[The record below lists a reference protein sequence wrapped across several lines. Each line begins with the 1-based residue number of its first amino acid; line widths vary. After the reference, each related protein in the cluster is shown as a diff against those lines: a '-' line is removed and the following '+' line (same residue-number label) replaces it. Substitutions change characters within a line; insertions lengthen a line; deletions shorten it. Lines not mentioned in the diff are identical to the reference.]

1 MRIKSLLIT
10 SLSMILL
17 HTHLQS
23 QAINESL
30 FNNVY
35 NFLDQMSLQREA
47 SWLDIIKPVTRNEIK
62 SSLSKLLQIKDSL
75 SKQDRDELFFHARDF
90 QLSDDINESHYKK
103 FTLDQNYRFRAFTLK
118 QGKNT
123 IYADP
128 IFGSSLGVNNGKII
142 FERNVGAN
150 FWGNLSDRFSYSF
163 YFNDINFNGDGL
175 QEIPN
180 WNGDRK
186 FVHIGDK
193 NSLDK
198 KNYNDLRVSLT
209 YSFKNGFIST
219 GQDRLS
225 FGYGQQSNIILSQNA
240 PAYPFIRLKYS
251 PFKKVQ
257 FNYLHAFLQS
267 NILDKNAEY
276 PFNTPTYGGVSNIY
290 IPKFFALHSL
300 SYSPIDGIDLSIGE
314 SIVYAN
320 KLNIGYLFPL
330 NYFKS
335 FDNTSSNQNILA
347 GANGQFFA
355 AASVR
360 RFIPKTQL
368 YAQLFIDEIRISKLL
383 TNENRNQ
390 VGYQV
395 GIKTNDLF
403 NVKRLLGGLEYT
415 RNRPFVYSNLN
426 PVKFYTHHNEMLGDW
441 LGNNGD
447 RMSGYFQFYPN
458 QRILTKIEFAYIR
471 KGGPGTIEQQ
481 YLASPQPDFFFDPQF
496 KQKSITF
503 EAKYQVLNQLFVILR
518 AQSSSR
524 VSVPDNQTK
533 KFNTISAGFYYGL

>member
-1 MRIKSLLIT
+1 MRTRIFNCLIVCLLWAN
-10 SLSMILL
+10 SNLEA
-17 HTHLQS
+17 

-30 FNNVY
+30 FNNAY
-35 NFLDQMSLQREA
+35 NFIDQISLKREA
-47 SWLDIIKPVTRNEIK
+47 QWLDIIKPVTRTEIK
-62 SSLSKLLQIKDSL
+62 QSLNKLLQIKDSL
-75 SKQDRDELFFHARDF
+75 SKEDREELMFHANDF
-90 QLSDDINESHYKK
+90 QLAQDENFSHYKK
-103 FTLDQNYRFRAFTLK
+103 FTLDQRYRFRAFTLR
-118 QGKNT
+118 QGGNT

-128 IFGSSLGVNNGKII
+128 IFGSSIGAYNGKII
-142 FERNVGAN
+142 FERNLGVN
-150 FWGNLSDRFSYSF
+150 FWGSLSERFSYSF
-163 YFNDINFNGDGL
+163 YFNDINYNGDGL
-175 QEIPN
+175 KEIPA

-186 FVHIGDK
+186 FVNIGDK
-193 NSLDK
+193 NALDK
-198 KNYNDLRVSLT
+198 KNYNDLRVSFT
-209 YSFKNGFIST
+209 YSFKNGFISA

-225 FGYGQQSNIILSQNA
+225 FGYGQQSNVILSQNA
-240 PAYPFIRLKYS
+240 PMFPFIRLKYL

-267 NILDKNAEY
+267 NIIDKNAEY
-276 PFNTPTYGGVSNIY
+276 PFNTPTYGGVSNVY
-290 IPKFFALHSL
+290 IPKFYAMHSL
-300 SYSPIDGIDLSIGE
+300 SYTPKEGIDLSIGE

-335 FDNTSSNQNILA
+335 FDNTSSNQNLLA

-368 YAQLFIDEIRISKLL
+368 YGQLFIDEIRISKLL

-395 GIKTNDLF
+395 GAKTNDLF
-403 NVKRLLGGLEYT
+403 KVKRLIGGLEYT

-426 PVKFYTHHNEMLGDW
+426 PVQFYTHHNEMLGDW
-441 LGNNGD
+441 LGNNSD
-447 RMSGYFQFYPN
+447 RMLGYFQYYPN
-458 QRILTKIEFAYIR
+458 QRIMASLSLAYIR

-481 YLASPQPDFFFDPQF
+481 YLASPQPEFFFDPQF

-503 EAKYQVLNQLFVILR
+503 EAKYQVLNQLFVLLK
-518 AQSSSR
+518 AQASSR
-524 VSVPDNQTK
+524 VTVSDNQTK
-533 KFNTISAGFYYGL
+533 KFNTFSAGFYYGL

>member
-1 MRIKSLLIT
+1 MRIKIIRLVCVFIFLLNAD
-10 SLSMILL
+10 L
-17 HTHLQS
+17 HA

-30 FNNVY
+30 YNNVY
-35 NFLDQMSLQREA
+35 NFLDQISLQREC
-47 SWLDIIKPVTRNEIK
+47 SWLDIVKPVTRNEIK
-62 SSLSKLLQIKDSL
+62 SSLNKLLRIKDSL
-75 SKQDRDELFFHARDF
+75 SIRDRDELLFHANDF
-90 QLSDDINESHYKK
+90 QLSEDLNKSHYKK
-103 FTLDQNYRFRAFTLK
+103 FTLDQRYRFRALTHK
-118 QGKNT
+118 DGANT

-128 IFGSSLGVNNGKII
+128 IVGSSLGLNNGKII
-142 FERNVGAN
+142 LERNMGIN
-150 FWGNLSDRFSYSF
+150 FWGNLSEKFSYSF
-163 YFNDINFNGDGL
+163 YFNDINYDGDGIK
-175 QEIPN
+175 EILS
-180 WNGDRK
+180 WNGNRK
-186 FVHIGDK
+186 FVNIGDK
-193 NSLDK
+193 NVSNK

-225 FGYGQQSNIILSQNA
+225 FGYGYNSNIILSQNA
-240 PAYPFIRLKYS
+240 PAYPFIRLKYL
-251 PFKKVQ
+251 PFKKIQ
-257 FNYLHAFLQS
+257 FNYLHSFLQS
-267 NILDKNAEY
+267 NIIDKNTQY
-276 PFNTPTYGGVSNIY
+276 SFNTPTYGGVSNVY
-290 IPKFFALHSL
+290 IPKFYAMHSL
-300 SYSPIDGIDLSIGE
+300 SYAPKEGIDLSLGE

-335 FDNTSSNQNILA
+335 FDNTSSNQNLLA

-395 GIKTNDLF
+395 GAKTNDLF
-403 NVKRLLGGLEYT
+403 KIKRLIGGLEYT

-426 PVKFYTHHNEMLGDW
+426 PVQYYTHHDEMLGDW
-441 LGNNGD
+441 LGNNSD
-447 RMSGYFQFYPN
+447 RMLAFFQYYPN
-458 QRILTKIEFAYIR
+458 QRIQTKLELAYIR

>member
-1 MRIKSLLIT
+1 
-10 SLSMILL
+10 
-17 HTHLQS
+17 
-23 QAINESL
+23 
-30 FNNVY
+30 
-35 NFLDQMSLQREA
+35 MSLQREA

-90 QLSDDINESHYKK
+90 QLVDDINESHYKK

-163 YFNDINFNGDGL
+163 YFNDINFNGNGL

-276 PFNTPTYGGVSNIY
+276 PFNTPTYGGVSNVY
-290 IPKFFALHSL
+290 LPKFFALHSL
-300 SYSPIDGIDLSIGE
+300 SYSPKDGIDLSIGE

-426 PVKFYTHHNEMLGDW
+426 PVQFYTHHNEMLGDW

-447 RMSGYFQFYPN
+447 RMSGYFQLYPN

>member
-1 MRIKSLLIT
+1 MRIKSIYFLLV
-10 SLSMILL
+10 SLIAFGHFSKA
-17 HTHLQS
+17 
-23 QAINESL
+23 QAVNESL
-30 FNNVY
+30 YNNVY
-35 NFLDQMSLQREA
+35 NFLDQISLQREA
-47 SWLDIIKPVTRNEIK
+47 NWLDVIKPLTRTEIK
-62 SSLSKLLQIKDSL
+62 TSLSKLLKIKDSL
-75 SKQDRDELFFHARDF
+75 SREDREELLFHANDF
-90 QLSDDINESHYKK
+90 QLAENDNQSHYKK
-103 FTLDQNYRFRAFTLK
+103 FTLDQRYRFRAFTLK
-118 QGKNT
+118 QSGNS

-128 IFGSSLGVNNGKII
+128 IFGSSIGINNGKLIT
-142 FERNVGAN
+142 ERNVGVN
-150 FWGNLSDRFSYSF
+150 FWGNLSERFSYSL
-163 YFNDINFNGDGL
+163 YFNDITYDGDGL
-175 QEIPN
+175 LEIPN
-180 WNGDRK
+180 WNGNRK
-186 FVHIGDK
+186 FVNIGDK
-193 NSLDK
+193 NTLDK
-198 KNYNDLRVSLT
+198 KNYNDLRISLT

-267 NILDKNAEY
+267 NIINKNDSY
-276 PFNTPTYGGVSNIY
+276 PFNTPTYGGVSNVY

-300 SYSPIDGIDLSIGE
+300 SYSPKEGIDLSFGE

-320 KLNIGYLFPL
+320 KLNVGYLFPL

-335 FDNTSSNQNILA
+335 FDNTSSNQNLLA

-395 GIKTNDLF
+395 GAKTNDLF
-403 NVKRLLGGLEYT
+403 KIKRLIGGLEYT

-426 PVKFYTHHNEMLGDW
+426 PVQYYTHHDEMLGDW
-441 LGNNGD
+441 LGNNSD
-447 RMSGYFQFYPN
+447 RMLAFLQYYPN
-458 QRILTKIEFAYIR
+458 QRIQTKLELAYIR